1 MNQDKSEEILE
12 AITKDKYDK
21 IILEIESLKPWKYS
35 WIIGAT
41 IQAALFIYIFIYMQ
55 DDSIFLDTK
64 YILIM
69 LVVLFFGNTKSDSNV
84 HKRMDAL
91 LHLVNTKSSSS
102 KKI

>member
-12 AITKDKYDK
+12 AITEDRHDK

-41 IQAALFIYIFIYMQ
+41 IQSALMFYIFIYMQ
-55 DDSIFLDTK
+55 EDSIFMDTK

-69 LVVLFFGNTKSDSNV
+69 LVVLLFGNTKSDSNV
-84 HKRMDAL
+84 HKRIDAL
-91 LHLVNTKSSSS
+91 LHLVNAKSSSS
-102 KKI
+102 KNT

>member
-1 MNQDKSEEILE
+1 
-12 AITKDKYDK
+12 
-21 IILEIESLKPWKYS
+21 
-35 WIIGAT
+35 
-41 IQAALFIYIFIYMQ
+41 MQ

-69 LVVLFFGNTKSDSNV
+69 LVVLFFGNTKSDSKV
-84 HKRMDAL
+84 HKRIDAL